1 MAQLTRGSLTGMMGG
16 MKSGLRLLLITGIVL
31 LSLGL
36 AVYFL
41 KEFQESRKANAPSG
55 SGANNQVTTLNRP
68 PQDSDNKGEKKSG
81 WVPPEGDPQ
90 QRYMALKNAPAQER
104 YDLISNFM
112 ALGHERNPAMLIEA
126 LKDPVSD
133 LRVFAIESAS
143 ALTEEEATAVL
154 AAAASNDDPDARE
167 MAWSI
172 AAPYPIESRAV
183 IYSEA
188 LTKGDE
194 KTLAEAFDEMGTTP
208 EMPLFEMMLF
218 HSVDEKLPEARR
230 MRLLQEMQLWLE
242 PGGGDVPVFGSPKD
256 LLTWWEGNREN
267 YDEFMLR
274 IDQ

>member
-1 MAQLTRGSLTGMMGG
+1 MN
-16 MKSGLRLLLITGIVL
+16 SGLRLLLITGIVL
-31 LSLGL
+31 ATLGL
-36 AVYFL
+36 VVYFL
-41 KEFQESRKANAPSG
+41 NEAEEDRVAKLKE
-55 SGANNQVTTLNRP
+55 GADAGGVTTLNNP
-68 PQDSDNKGEKKSG
+68 PEEKKESTG
-81 WVPPEGDPQ
+81 KWVPPEGDPVL
-90 QRYMALKNAPAQER
+90 RFRELKNAPAQER

-112 ALGHERNPAMLIEA
+112 ALGHERNAAMLIEA

-172 AAPYPIESRAV
+172 SAPYPMESRVA
-183 IYSEA
+183 IYSEG
-188 LTKGDE
+188 LTKGNAE
-194 KTLAEAFDEMGTTP
+194 TLVEVFDEMGTTP

-218 HSVDEKLPEARR
+218 HSVDENLPQNLR

-242 PGGGDVPVFGSPKD
+242 PGGGEVPQFTNPQEALS
-256 LLTWWEGNREN
+256 WWEQNRDN

-274 IDQ
+274 VDLEPE

>member
-1 MAQLTRGSLTGMMGG
+1 MTP
-16 MKSGLRLLLITGIVL
+16 GLRLLLITGIVL
-31 LSLGL
+31 TALGITI
-36 AVYFL
+36 YFL
-41 KEFQESRKANAPSG
+41 HEAEENRIAKLKD
-55 SGANNQVTTLNRP
+55 GAGTEVTTLNRP
-68 PQDSDNKGEKKSG
+68 PSEEKKENTG
-81 WVPPEGDPQ
+81 KWVPPEGDPVL
-90 QRYMALKNAPAQER
+90 RYRDLKNAPAQER

-172 AAPYPIESRAV
+172 AAPYPMEDRVA
-183 IYSEA
+183 IYSEG
-188 LTKGDE
+188 LTKGNE
-194 KTLAEAFDEMGTTP
+194 QTLAEVFDEMGTTP

-218 HSVDEKLPEARR
+218 NAMNNKIPEARR
-230 MRLLQEMQLWLE
+230 MRFLQEMQDWLV
-242 PGGGDVPVFGSPKD
+242 PGGGEVPQFATPEE
-256 LLTWWEGNREN
+256 LLNWWKKNREN

-274 IDQ
+274 VDQ

>member
-1 MAQLTRGSLTGMMGG
+1 MNP
-16 MKSGLRLLLITGIVL
+16 GLRLLLITGIVL
-31 LSLGL
+31 AILGL
-36 AVYFL
+36 AAYFL
-41 KEFQESRKANAPSG
+41 HEAEESRLADLTEGGDSAT
-55 SGANNQVTTLNRP
+55 VTTLNRP
-68 PQDSDNKGEKKSG
+68 PEDEKKEAG
-81 WVPPEGDPQ
+81 TKWTPPEGDPVL
-90 QRYMALKNAPAQER
+90 RYRELKNSPAQER

-126 LKDPVSD
+126 LQDPVSD
-133 LRVFAIESAS
+133 LRVYAIESAS

-172 AAPYPIESRAV
+172 AAPYPMERRVA

-218 HSVDEKLPEARR
+218 HSVDESLPEARR
-230 MRLLQEMQLWLE
+230 FRLIEEMQVWLE
-242 PGGGDVPVFGSPKD
+242 PGGGEVPTFADPKD
-256 LLTWWEGNREN
+256 LLAWWEANREN

-274 IDQ
+274 VDQ

>member
-1 MAQLTRGSLTGMMGG
+1 MHPGI
-16 MKSGLRLLLITGIVL
+16 RLLLITGIVL
-31 LSLGL
+31 ILLGL
-36 AVYFL
+36 VAFFL
-41 KEFQESRKANAPSG
+41 NRAEENRVADLTDGGDA
-55 SGANNQVTTLNRP
+55 ADVTTLIRP
-68 PQDSDNKGEKKSG
+68 ADGEKNEAAGK
-81 WVPPEGDPQ
+81 WVPPEGDPVL
-90 QRYMALKNAPAQER
+90 RYRELKNAPTQER

-133 LRVFAIESAS
+133 LRVYAIESAS

-172 AAPYPIESRAV
+172 AAPYPMERRVA

-218 HSVDEKLPEARR
+218 HSVDENLPEGRR
-230 MRLLQEMQLWLE
+230 FRLMEEMQVWLE
-242 PGGGDVPVFGSPKD
+242 PGGGEVPTFADPGD
-256 LLTWWEGNREN
+256 LLQWWEANREN

-274 IDQ
+274 VDQ